1 MNPGKEGLETDLV
14 VQDRM
19 KSFRP
24 KLQGSNLN
32 SIKRTK
38 TSRFG
43 VTNVLRVFP
52 PVVEF
57 HGIEVGTLYVMTL
70 TVQNTGNTVRRVRF
84 QAPRTSA
91 FRIKQSP
98 APGLA
103 PGLDTTVDIEFFA
116 ESEEDFHDKLIVT
129 SGKHAIEVPLHAFAP
144 APKIVFD
151 GFVDLGLCVKGQNMA
166 RYITFK
172 NEGMIMGEF
181 NIEFDE
187 NLPITITPNTGIL
200 HPTNPLS
207 GDHSDGIG
215 EGGASGSNG
224 PAVDNED
231 IDAVAA
237 LEDGSDMDSEEE
249 EEGSEEGSQLNSAR
263 PSGADPSETPNS
275 GFGNGQG
282 DLFPR
287 TSEMKIKIEFHG
299 EDLGAFRGLA
309 KVRLN
314 GQPDRVLDINAM
326 LVEQRLELVLPEGG
340 GQVAT
345 LPFGTLHF
353 GMERTFTTLLVNNGP
368 VACAYSVDMS
378 ESGEGEEEDDDAEE
392 TKDSNDGEGK
402 KESNDTPPIPPVLAT
417 PSDGIIQPYQQIPI
431 VVTFAPQAKARK
443 TGWAQNALT
452 KTDLQRDFHVGGI
465 VQCVDTAQKITFTVT
480 GRGVLPQVDLAR
492 DTFDFG
498 SCPVHGRR
506 DILTTITNKGTALPV
521 RWKIPRVAHF
531 ECKPH
536 SGTLHPGQSTKLL
549 VTFRPAQL
557 GTCEFKKA

>member
-1 MNPGKEGLETDLV
+1 MQNAGDVGTEVGLV

-24 KLQGSNLN
+24 KTEGATNP
-32 SIKRTK
+32 IKRVS

-91 FRIKQSP
+91 FRIKQNP

-144 APKIVFD
+144 APKVVFD
-151 GFVDLGLCVKGQNMA
+151 GFVDLGLCVMGQNMA
-166 RYITFK
+166 RYIEFK

-181 NIEFDE
+181 TIEFDE
-187 NLPITITPNTGIL
+187 NLPITITPASGIL
-200 HPTNPLS
+200 HPANPLS
-207 GDHSDGIG
+207 GDRADDVDDALRP
-215 EGGASGSNG
+215 GAG

-231 IDAVAA
+231 VDAVAA
-237 LEDGSDMDSEEE
+237 LGGEDSED
-249 EEGSEEGSQLNSAR
+249 EEGSEDEEASELDSAR
-263 PSGADPSETPNS
+263 PSGVEQGVAS
-275 GFGNGQG
+275 GGGG
-282 DLFPR
+282 GVGGELFPR
-287 TSEMKIKIEFHG
+287 TSSMKIKIEFHG
-299 EDLGAFRGLA
+299 QDLGAFRGLA
-309 KVRLN
+309 KVKLN

-353 GMERTFTTLLVNNGP
+353 GMEHTFTTLLV
-368 VACAYSVDMS
+368 C
-378 ESGEGEEEDDDAEE
+378 
-392 TKDSNDGEGK
+392 
-402 KESNDTPPIPPVLAT
+402 
-417 PSDGIIQPYQQIPI
+417 
-431 VVTFAPQAKARK
+431 
-443 TGWAQNALT
+443 
-452 KTDLQRDFHVGGI
+452 GI
-465 VQCVDTAQKITFTVT
+465 VGIV
-480 GRGVLPQVDLAR
+480 
-492 DTFDFG
+492 
-498 SCPVHGRR
+498 
-506 DILTTITNKGTALPV
+506 
-521 RWKIPRVAHF
+521 
-531 ECKPH
+531 
-536 SGTLHPGQSTKLL
+536 
-549 VTFRPAQL
+549 
-557 GTCEFKKA
+557 

>member
-1 MNPGKEGLETDLV
+1 MAQNPGDEGTEVGLV
-14 VQDRM
+14 VKDRM

-24 KLQGSNLN
+24 KTEGPTD

-43 VTNVLRVFP
+43 VSNVLRVFP

-144 APKIVFD
+144 APKVVFD
-151 GFVDLGLCVKGQNMA
+151 GFIDLGLCVMGQNMA
-166 RYITFK
+166 RYIEFK

-181 NIEFDE
+181 KIEFDE
-187 NLPITITPNTGIL
+187 NLPITITPSSGML
-200 HPTNPLS
+200 HPANPLS
-207 GDHSDGIG
+207 GERG
-215 EGGASGSNG
+215 EKSANMPSG

-231 IDAVAA
+231 VDVVAA
-237 LEDGSDMDSEEE
+237 LGGEDGSDEDDD
-249 EEGSEEGSQLNSAR
+249 EGSEDDMASELDSAR
-263 PSGADPSETPNS
+263 PSINEQDSKSKVGGGMN
-275 GFGNGQG
+275 G

-287 TSEMKIKIEFHG
+287 TSSMKIKIEFHG
-299 EDLGAFRGLA
+299 KELGAFRGLA

-353 GMERTFTTLLVNNGP
+353 GMEHSFTTLLVNNGP
-368 VACAYSVDMS
+368 IACAFSVDMS
-378 ESGEGEEEDDDAEE
+378 EAGDDDEKDDDGKDDSPGGKDDGAEGENEVAP
-392 TKDSNDGEGK
+392 TA
-402 KESNDTPPIPPVLAT
+402 PPVLAT
-417 PSDGIIQPYQQIPI
+417 PADGIIQPYQQIPI

-452 KTDLQRDFHVGGI
+452 KRDLQHDFHITGV

-498 SCPVHGRR
+498 YVINFFWDEYFCMSF
-506 DILTTITNKGTALPV
+506 IIIFN
-521 RWKIPRVAHF
+521 
-531 ECKPH
+531 
-536 SGTLHPGQSTKLL
+536 
-549 VTFRPAQL
+549 
-557 GTCEFKKA
+557 